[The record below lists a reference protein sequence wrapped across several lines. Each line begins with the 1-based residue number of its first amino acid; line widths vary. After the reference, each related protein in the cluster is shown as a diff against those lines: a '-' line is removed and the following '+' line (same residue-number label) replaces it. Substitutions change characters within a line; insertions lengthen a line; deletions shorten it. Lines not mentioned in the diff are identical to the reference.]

1 MNLYSPA
8 GYLVV
13 SLLLLGLAASPLL
26 RAADSSWH
34 ANSSRTGTID
44 GLRGFLALGVFFHHT
59 LIYNRFL
66 TNGVWEVPPSVLY
79 TQLGQSGVILFFMVT
94 GYLFWNKAIEA
105 RGSLNWVSLYTGRVF
120 RIGPVYF
127 LATFMMLA
135 IVFWKTGFALHEPL
149 TTIWRQ
155 IAPLVLF
162 GYFTPGPEINS
173 YASPGLILAGVTWT
187 LHFEWIFYLLLL
199 PVSAIFA
206 RKPSWHLIY
215 TVCGFVL
222 LLLLIARQP
231 SVPSVGFGAFY
242 AGMLAASLRAQNLV
256 VSSTPTAQ
264 RLTSGIVIL
273 LLGLLLLTP
282 TAYSVTPLILL
293 SAIFGLVSL
302 GCSVFGLLTMK
313 ASRRLGEISYGIYLL
328 QGVVLYIFFNNPEL
342 QKFALTSNLFYWLV
356 ILLAA
361 LTLVCI
367 AMLTH
372 VLVEKPGIDL
382 GRKLARRI
390 SPLNIPSKQETNQ
403 QQGKI

>member
-1 MNLYSPA
+1 MNLYSPT

-13 SLLLLGLAASPLL
+13 SLLLLGLAATPLL

-34 ANSSRTGTID
+34 ANNSRTRTID
-44 GLRGFLALGVFFHHT
+44 GLRGFLALGVFFHHAI
-59 LIYNRFL
+59 IYNHFL
-66 TNGVWEVPPSVLY
+66 TTGAWEVPPSILY

-94 GYLFWNKAIEA
+94 GYLFWNKAIETG
-105 RGSLNWVSLYTGRVF
+105 GSLDWLSLYTGRIF
-120 RIGPVYF
+120 RIGPMYF
-127 LATFMMLA
+127 LATFVMLV
-135 IVFWKTGFALHEPL
+135 IVFWKTGFTLHEPL
-149 TTIWRQ
+149 ITIWHQ
-155 IAPLVLF
+155 IAPLALF
-162 GYFTPGPEINS
+162 GYFTPGPEINT

-187 LHFEWIFYLLLL
+187 LHFEWIFYLLLPL
-199 PVSAIFA
+199 SAIFA
-206 RKPSWHLIY
+206 RKSSWHITY
-215 TVCGFVL
+215 TTSGFVL

-242 AGMLAASLRAQNLV
+242 AGMLAASLRAQSLS
-256 VSSTPTAQ
+256 VSPAPTAQ